1 MLSTTVLALGAAL
14 VGVLTGVTM
23 YWLLRGPQTAT
34 LFTPTRPESPYR
46 RRTEGWF
53 DYWHTAYVRTGGRV
67 EQAWLPGA
75 VMLAAPVAAALLV
88 WFVTAQP
95 LLGLVAAAA
104 TVGLPYYILRRQ
116 QAGRGRAIDR
126 ELPGFIDNVRVA
138 LHSGTLEQALRQ
150 AAKSA
155 NPPLDAD
162 MAALVDDLD
171 ARIPLADALHR
182 LAHRSASESMMV
194 ACATMEMFIN
204 SGAQNIQ
211 SILRELS
218 NELVEI
224 DRFNKEMR
232 ANTFFLR
239 MAKWLAVGIPI
250 AVTLYAFTANPASW
264 FTWFGLFGFLIIA
277 GTTVATHF
285 YLGRLLKKSMEVA

>member
-14 VGVLTGVTM
+14 VGVLTGVVT
-23 YWLLRGPQTAT
+23 YWLMRGPQTAS
-34 LFTPTRPESPYR
+34 LFTATRPESPYR
-46 RRTEGWF
+46 RRAEGWF
-53 DYWHTAYVRTGGRV
+53 DYWATAYTRTGGQV
-67 EQAWLPGA
+67 TVAWLPGA
-75 VMLAAPVAAALLV
+75 VMLAGPVAVAAVV
-88 WFVTAQP
+88 WFVTSQP
-95 LLGLVAAAA
+95 LFGLLAAAA
-104 TVGLPYYILRRQ
+104 TVGLPYYLLRRQ

-126 ELPGFIDNVRVA
+126 ELPTFIDNVRVA

-182 LAHRSASESMMV
+182 LAHRSASDSMMV
-194 ACATMEMFIN
+194 TCATMEMFIN

-211 SILRELS
+211 SILRELA
-218 NELVEI
+218 NELVEM
-224 DRFNKEMR
+224 DRFAKEMR

-250 AVTLYAFTANPASW
+250 AVTLYAFAANPAAW
-264 FTWFGLFGFLIIA
+264 FTWVGLAGFTIIA
-277 GTTVATHF
+277 ATTVATHF
-285 YLGRLLKKSMEVA
+285 YLGGLLKKSMEVA